1 MSTQQVG
8 ILVAAAIFVFWMVGA
23 YNRLV
28 SLRSAI
34 GRAWRTVDELLK
46 RRQAAAESLVH
57 ALREPMA
64 AEAGALDAL
73 GAAQAQVHAAAVA
86 LTARPVMATLASAVI
101 AAEAAWASASARV
114 LALLEQNAELRAQ
127 PEVDAAVETLKE
139 CAARL
144 VFARQ
149 VFNEASHS
157 YNEAARQFPTRL
169 LTRLFGFGTA
179 GRV

>member
-1 MSTQQVG
+1 VSTQQIG
-8 ILVAAAIFVFWMVGA
+8 FLVAAAVLVFWMVGA

-34 GRAWRTVDELLK
+34 GRAWRNVDELLK
-46 RRQAAAESLVH
+46 RRHAAADGLVA

-73 GAAQAQVHAAAVA
+73 GAAQAQVQTAANA
-86 LTARPVMATLASAVI
+86 LTARPVMAGLATAVV

-114 LALLEQNAELRAQ
+114 LALLEQHADLRTQ
-127 PEVDAAVETLKE
+127 PEVAVAVETLKD

-149 VFNEASHS
+149 VFNEASQG
-157 YNEAARQFPTRL
+157 YNEAARQLPTRL
-169 LTRLFGFGTA
+169 LTRMFGFGTA